1 MNGWQMSINNKIYD
15 IKEMFLI
22 LENPMDK
29 YTQIIELGKKNKGLI
44 DKDKNDNNRI
54 FGCTSMAWV
63 KTIKNGNL
71 YSIQIDSDTFIVKG
85 LLNIL
90 QYVIDESKKEDILKI
105 ETENILENI
114 GLGKSITSQ
123 RTNGFLSAI
132 NKIKQQI
139 QSYE

>member
-1 MNGWQMSINNKIYD
+1 MPINNKISD

-29 YTQIIELGKKNKGLI
+29 YTQLIELGKKNTGLN
-44 DKDKNDNNRI
+44 DKEKNDNNRI

-63 KTIKNGNL
+63 KTIKNNNL

-90 QYVIDESKKEDILKI
+90 QYVIGESRKEDILKI
-105 ETENILENI
+105 ETENILDNI
-114 GLGKSITSQ
+114 GLGNSITSQ

-139 QSYE
+139 DQHE

>member
-1 MNGWQMSINNKIYD
+1 MSINNKISD

-29 YTQIIELGKKNKGLI
+29 YTQIIELGKKNEGLNNT
-44 DKDKNDNNRI
+44 DKNNDNRI

-63 KTIKNGNL
+63 KTIKNNNL

-90 QYVIDESKKEDILKI
+90 QYVIGESKKEDILKI
-105 ETENILENI
+105 ETKNILENI
-114 GLGKSITSQ
+114 GLENSITSQ

-132 NKIKQQI
+132 NKIKEQI
-139 QSYE
+139 ENYE

>member
-1 MNGWQMSINNKIYD
+1 MESIINK
-15 IKEMFLI
+15 
-22 LENPMDK
+22 
-29 YTQIIELGKKNKGLI
+29 TI
-44 DKDKNDNNRI
+44 DKNNNNRI

-63 KTIKNGNL
+63 KTIKNNNL

-90 QYVIDESKKEDILKI
+90 QYVIGESRKEDILKI
-105 ETENILENI
+105 ETENILDNI
-114 GLGKSITSQ
+114 GLGNSITSQ

-139 QSYE
+139 EQHE

>member
-1 MNGWQMSINNKIYD
+1 MSINNKISD
-15 IKEMFLI
+15 IREMFLI

-29 YTQIIELGKKNKGLI
+29 YTQLIELGKKNKGLN
-44 DKDKNDNNRI
+44 DKEKNDNNRI

-63 KTIKNGNL
+63 KTIKNNNL
-71 YSIQIDSDTFIVKG
+71 YSIQIDSDTFIEKG

-90 QYVIDESKKEDILKI
+90 QYVIGESRKEDILKI
-105 ETENILENI
+105 ETENILDNI
-114 GLGKSITSQ
+114 GLGNSITSQ

-139 QSYE
+139 DQHE

>member
-1 MNGWQMSINNKIYD
+1 MSINNKISD

-29 YTQIIELGKKNKGLI
+29 YTQIIELGKKNKGLNNR
-44 DKDKNDNNRI
+44 DKNNNNRI

-63 KTIKNGNL
+63 KTKKNNNL

-90 QYVIDESKKEDILKI
+90 QYVIGESKKEDILKI

-114 GLGKSITSQ
+114 GLGNSITSQ

-132 NKIKQQI
+132 NKIKEQI
-139 QSYE
+139 ENYE

>member
-1 MNGWQMSINNKIYD
+1 MPINNKISD

-29 YTQIIELGKKNKGLI
+29 YTQIIELGKKNKGLNNT
-44 DKDKNDNNRI
+44 DKNNDNRI

-63 KTIKNGNL
+63 KTIKKNNL

-90 QYVIDESKKEDILKI
+90 QYVIGESKKEDILKI

-114 GLGKSITSQ
+114 GLENSITSQ

-132 NKIKQQI
+132 NKIKEQI
-139 QSYE
+139 ENYE

>member
-1 MNGWQMSINNKIYD
+1 MPINNKISD

-29 YTQIIELGKKNKGLI
+29 YTQLIELGKKNKGLN
-44 DKDKNDNNRI
+44 DKEKNDNNRI

-63 KTIKNGNL
+63 KTIKNNNL

-90 QYVIDESKKEDILKI
+90 QYVIGESKKEDILKI

-114 GLGKSITSQ
+114 GLENSITSQ

-132 NKIKQQI
+132 NKIKEQI
-139 QSYE
+139 ENYE

>member
-1 MNGWQMSINNKIYD
+1 MSINNKISD

-29 YTQIIELGKKNKGLI
+29 YTQIIELGKKNKGLNNT
-44 DKDKNDNNRI
+44 DKNNDNRI

-63 KTIKNGNL
+63 KTIKNNNL

-90 QYVIDESKKEDILKI
+90 QYVIEESTKEDILNI

-114 GLGKSITSQ
+114 GLGNSITSQ

-132 NKIKQQI
+132 NKIKEQI
-139 QSYE
+139 ENYE